1 MPNFHAL
8 AVFEACGSSTEEIQE
23 SVSSLFASFSHQR
36 VRYHEHELSA
46 GPSAESAGKSFY
58 CMVFV
63 DCDVDAYTEEKA
75 LDFANDAFEYIS
87 KEACQYLAF
96 GLVPGRQ
103 RVQRRREE
111 SREADA
117 NERGGRRR
125 GTPGRGRRR
134 RDDQERD
141 RGARQETDQTQV
153 SQGEVPSTPAAEPGE
168 TPPAPEREIPAV
180 EREIPAVAVEPEE
193 VEAPTELE
201 VDAEAGE
208 PPAPPPRSSA
218 AMLVTVTVKLRASE
232 LKDSLNGEAPSAQQ
246 DLIQMAIAEARNRHP
261 EVPADVAPESE
272 STPLPGGDTLLSLT
286 WKYPAPVPSSKESAS

>member
-8 AVFEACGSSTEEIQE
+8 AVFEASGPSTEEIQE
-23 SVSSLFASFSHQR
+23 TVSSLFASFSHQR

-46 GPSAESAGKSFY
+46 GPSVASAGNNSH

-75 LDFANDAFEYIS
+75 LDFANDAFEYLS
-87 KEACQYLAF
+87 TETCQYLAF
-96 GLVPGRQ
+96 GLVSGRQ

-111 SREADA
+111 ASDTDT

-125 GTPGRGRRR
+125 GTQGRGRRR
-134 RDDQERD
+134 RDDRERD
-141 RGARQETDQTQV
+141 KEARQETEQV
-153 SQGEVPSTPAAEPGE
+153 PISQEAAAPTPDAEPVE
-168 TPPAPEREIPAV
+168 TPPAPEPAIPV
-180 EREIPAVAVEPEE
+180 VAVEPEE

-201 VDAEAGE
+201 VDIEASE
-208 PPAPPPRSSA
+208 PPSPPPRSSA
-218 AMLVTVTVKLRASE
+218 AMQVTVTVKLRASE
-232 LKDSLNGEAPSAQQ
+232 LKDSLNGESSAAQQ

-272 STPLPGGDTLLSLT
+272 SIPLPGGDTLLSLT
-286 WKYPAPVPSSKESAS
+286 WKYPAPVPSSQESAS

>member
-1 MPNFHAL
+1 M
-8 AVFEACGSSTEEIQE
+8 
-23 SVSSLFASFSHQR
+23 
-36 VRYHEHELSA
+36 SA
-46 GPSAESAGKSFY
+46 GPSAESAGNNSY
-58 CMVFV
+58 YMVFV

-87 KEACQYLAF
+87 TEACQYLAF

-141 RGARQETDQTQV
+141 TEVRQEADQTQLP
-153 SQGEVPSTPAAEPGE
+153 QREARPTRAAGPNE

-180 EREIPAVAVEPEE
+180 EPEIRAVAVEPEE

-201 VDAEAGE
+201 VDLEVGG

-232 LKDSLNGEAPSAQQ
+232 LKDSLNGEAPATPQ

-272 STPLPGGDTLLSLT
+272 SSPLPGGDTLLSLT